1 MERTYLVRLEFRAGG
16 PAVEGEWSVPGT
28 AQDRYTEWVGR
39 HSGNQG
45 AVIQLIE
52 DSGGRR
58 RVDRT
63 WTARGE
69 TVGAWLAGEEARL
82 R

>member
-1 MERTYLVRLEFRAGG
+1 MESTHLVRLTFRTGG
-16 PAVEGEWSVPGT
+16 PAVEGEWSVAGT

-39 HSGNQG
+39 HSANPA

-52 DSGGRR
+52 DSGGRQ

-63 WTARGE
+63 WTDRGE
-69 TVGAWLAGEEARL
+69 TVGAWPAARA